1 MMNYIWA
8 IILLSSILYAFFTGN
23 LAALSD
29 ALTESSASAV
39 EFVFGLCGIMA
50 MWSGLMEIAERTG
63 LINSLSKL
71 LLPFTKLLFPR
82 QKDPETLSSI
92 IMSFMANIFGAGNS
106 STVFAL
112 RTMEKLDNE
121 NHKSSVASND
131 MCTFAVVNMAFAP
144 IFPVMAIQIRTDAG
158 SADPYSIVVPSI
170 ITAAVTIA
178 VSIIA
183 CKYFERRSKER

>member
-8 IILLSSILYAFFTGN
+8 AILLASVVYACFSGN
-23 LAALSD
+23 LASLGD
-29 ALTESSASAV
+29 ALTESSAEAV
-39 EFVFGLCGIMA
+39 EFVIGMCGIMA

-63 LINSLSKL
+63 LINKLSLA

-92 IMSFMANIFGAGNS
+92 IMSFMAN
-106 STVFAL
+106 
-112 RTMEKLDNE
+112 MDNE
-121 NHKSSVASND
+121 NRHSSVASND

-144 IFPVMAIQIRTDAG
+144 IFPVMAVQIRTDAG
-158 SADPYSIVVPSI
+158 SCDPYSIVLPS
-170 ITAAVTIA
+170 AVTAVATIT

-183 CKYFERRSKER
+183 CKYFEKKDKRL